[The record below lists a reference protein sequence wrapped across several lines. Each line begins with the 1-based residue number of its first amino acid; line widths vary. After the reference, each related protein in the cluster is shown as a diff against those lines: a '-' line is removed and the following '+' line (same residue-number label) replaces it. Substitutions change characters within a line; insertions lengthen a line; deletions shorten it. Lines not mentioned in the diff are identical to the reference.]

1 MSPLTILLVDDNDCD
16 QRLVAEALA
25 ESNCGTRLQIVGDGE
40 EAISYLRRQGKYRDA
55 PSPQLIILDLNL
67 PRKDGRQVLAEI
79 RGESSLKDMPVVIWT
94 GAETTPDM
102 DAIRQLNPT
111 SYLTKPDD
119 LDNYFAAIR
128 AIEEYA
134 HNIAAFPDREKEYAL
149 FPPGSCSARPRPRG

>member
-1 MSPLTILLVDDNDCD
+1 VHEPLTIVLVDDNDCD
-16 QRLVAEALA
+16 QRLVAKALE
-25 ESNCGTRLQIVGDGE
+25 ESNCGTRLQVVGNGE
-40 EAISYLRRQGKYRDA
+40 EAISYLRGQGKYRDA

-94 GAETTPDM
+94 GAATTPDI

-111 SYLTKPDD
+111 FYLTKPDD
-119 LDNYFAAIR
+119 LDNYFAAIL

-134 HNIAAFPDREKEYAL
+134 HNMESVE
-149 FPPGSCSARPRPRG
+149 G